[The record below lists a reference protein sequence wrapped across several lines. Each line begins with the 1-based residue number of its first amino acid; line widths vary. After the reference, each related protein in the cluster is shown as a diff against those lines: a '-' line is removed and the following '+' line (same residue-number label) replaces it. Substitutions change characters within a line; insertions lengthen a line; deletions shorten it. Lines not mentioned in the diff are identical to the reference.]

1 MNCEECKAVRAEQP
15 VPYLAHESAMARSER
30 KEKRLIAVIFLLIIL
45 LVVSNCIWILYEA
58 QFETI
63 ETTTQEVTQDAEN
76 GTNNF
81 VGGDYLGEADS
92 ENYDYAEA
100 CP

>member
-63 ETTTQEVTQDAEN
+63 ETVQEVTQDAED

-81 VGGDYLGEADS
+81 VGGDYNGTADGED
-92 ENYDYAEA
+92 YYAEA